1 MENWISAIASIFSAV
16 AAVASV
22 VVAVLVW
29 KAQSKQEKRSQ
40 EIALFDKR
48 YEIYQTAL
56 KLLSIAGASSRNE
69 KGKNSAYLTL
79 ASYLIAEYKVIEDN
93 YIEKRNQLLCIIE
106 NAEKDISDKAD
117 MELAILDGET
127 NLKLMRLRDQLMDE
141 IQPARFCFD
150 DKIYAHLSL
159 LVHELFDYIM
169 IIRNGSAIE
178 TERDDSALKKR
189 VKEIRDYKVIE
200 QMEECMSITK

>member
-93 YIEKRNQLLCIIE
+93 YIEKRNQLICIIE

-150 DKIYAHLSL
+150 DKIYAHLSF

>member
-22 VVAVLVW
+22 FVAVLVW